1 MSASAQTYTVPVI
14 LPDLRREESIRQI
27 VDALEY
33 LDAVANDIFN
43 RISFRVAENRDQLTS
58 LNNRINVAQAKI
70 DKLRSSTSKATKVF
84 APPKY
89 PAPPSISQYQSV
101 FHGVDPMLQKVRK
114 SRATISSRVPEVT
127 HETLKSKRKPP
138 YVLKMEKKRKFREG
152 VVVDDLE
159 QIGEGLGRIPRH
171 IASVS
176 SLLLFNTSENPYK
189 KYVLLDPLSGATTK
203 IRQVEEQKDDLPA
216 APDSILK
223 GEMLERGP
231 QDSTIYQPIMAD
243 LPELEVPLSLPTLT
257 HVAFDVTYSADLG
270 PSIAP
275 SLANTS
281 VPELPNLAEPS
292 AATTATLPEPT
303 GSSGPPPPP
312 DAPAGSA
319 PPPPPPPPPVGGPP
333 PPPPPPGPGSD
344 SDDDEE
350 TESPPVEGGDARASL
365 MDAIRKAGGASKA
378 GLKNA
383 KQRKKERKQKKE
395 EAESPG
401 DLLSDLSAALGRRRK
416 AMSGKDK
423 KDDAPSLGGG
433 SMMDKISAMIPPP
446 PAPGEGDSDGFAE
459 SGEGGW

>member
-1 MSASAQTYTVPVI
+1 M
-14 LPDLRREESIRQI
+14 
-27 VDALEY
+27 
-33 LDAVANDIFN
+33 
-43 RISFRVAENRDQLTS
+43 
-58 LNNRINVAQAKI
+58 
-70 DKLRSSTSKATKVF
+70 
-84 APPKY
+84 
-89 PAPPSISQYQSV
+89 
-101 FHGVDPMLQKVRK
+101 
-114 SRATISSRVPEVT
+114 
-127 HETLKSKRKPP
+127 
-138 YVLKMEKKRKFREG
+138 
-152 VVVDDLE
+152 VDDLE

-312 DAPAGSA
+312 PPDAPAGSA

-333 PPPPPPGPGSD
+333 PPPPAPSSD

>member
-1 MSASAQTYTVPVI
+1 M
-14 LPDLRREESIRQI
+14 
-27 VDALEY
+27 
-33 LDAVANDIFN
+33 
-43 RISFRVAENRDQLTS
+43 
-58 LNNRINVAQAKI
+58 
-70 DKLRSSTSKATKVF
+70 
-84 APPKY
+84 
-89 PAPPSISQYQSV
+89 
-101 FHGVDPMLQKVRK
+101 
-114 SRATISSRVPEVT
+114 
-127 HETLKSKRKPP
+127 
-138 YVLKMEKKRKFREG
+138 
-152 VVVDDLE
+152 VDDLE

-312 DAPAGSA
+312 PPDAPAGSA
-319 PPPPPPPPPVGGPP
+319 PPPPPPPPPPVGGPP
-333 PPPPPPGPGSD
+333 PPPPAPGSD